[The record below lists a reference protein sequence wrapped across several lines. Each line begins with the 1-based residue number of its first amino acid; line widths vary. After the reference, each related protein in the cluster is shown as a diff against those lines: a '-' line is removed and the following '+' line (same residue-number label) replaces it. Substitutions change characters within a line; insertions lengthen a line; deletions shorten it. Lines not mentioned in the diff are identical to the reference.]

1 MLMSYQLMR
10 SRCIRTAL
18 HGKADMSL
26 SQSLTFA
33 IRRRSTRLRLPPWLA
48 RSYTLDLRTSPLGG
62 DKPPSVENYTKHKQR
77 ALARSEVFT
86 QSSLE
91 KELQYLKDPRKLAD
105 YIHSLLRKDQYLK
118 AYELVKMSSKDF
130 PCTVSWNHLI
140 DFEMSNGRVGNASK
154 IYNDVWER

>member
-1 MLMSYQLMR
+1 MLMSDRLMR
-10 SRCIRTAL
+10 SQCIRTAL
-18 HGKADMSL
+18 HGKGDMSL
-26 SQSLTFA
+26 SQSLTCT
-33 IRRRSTRLRLPPWLA
+33 IRRPSTRLRLPSWLA
-48 RSYTLDLRTSPLGG
+48 RSYTRVLQLGQV
-62 DKPPSVENYTKHKQR
+62 KPPSVDNYTEHKQR

-105 YIHSLLRKDQYLK
+105 HIHNLLGKDQYLK
-118 AYELVKMSSKDF
+118 AYELVKMSSKDL

-140 DFEMSNGRVGNASK
+140 DYEMSQGRAGNASK